1 VRRRWQAR
9 AAAPALARVKALW
22 APWRMAYLEEPPAPG
37 CFFCAALASDDDRAH
52 LVVAH
57 AADAITLLNKY
68 PYGSGH
74 LLVAPRRHVARL
86 EDLSDTEYEGL
97 ARAVRGAAVAL
108 RDAFAPEG
116 MNIGMNLGRAA
127 GAGVA
132 DHCHWHL
139 LPRWNGDTNFM
150 PLIGEVK
157 VMSEHLL
164 ATWERVRARF
174 A

>member
-1 VRRRWQAR
+1 
-9 AAAPALARVKALW
+9 
-22 APWRMAYLEEPPAPG
+22 MAYLQEPPSAG

-52 LVVAH
+52 LVVAR
-57 AADAITLLNKY
+57 DAESITLLNKY
-68 PYGSGH
+68 PYGAGH
-74 LLVAPRRHVARL
+74 LLVAPRRHVGLLEELPDGEYDRL
-86 EDLSDTEYEGL
+86 M
-97 ARAVRGAAVAL
+97 RAVRRAGVVL
-108 RDAFAPEG
+108 REAFAPEG
-116 MNIGMNLGRAA
+116 MNVGMNIGRAA

-157 VMSEHLL
+157 VMSEHLD
-164 ATWERVRARF
+164 ATYDRLRPRF

>member
-1 VRRRWQAR
+1 M
-9 AAAPALARVKALW
+9 KTLW
-22 APWRMAYLEEPPAPG
+22 APWRMTYLEEPPPTG
-37 CFFCAALASDDDRAH
+37 CFFCAALASDDDRTH
-52 LVVAH
+52 LVLARDT
-57 AADAITLLNKY
+57 DAIVLLNKY

-74 LLVAPRRHVARL
+74 LLVAPRAHVGWPEEL
-86 EDLSDTEYEGL
+86 PE
-97 ARAVRGAAVAL
+97 AAYVAL
-108 RDAFAPEG
+108 ASSVRRAATALREAFAPEG
-116 MNIGMNLGRAA
+116 MNIGMNVGRAA

-157 VMSEHLL
+157 VMSEHLE
-164 ATWERVRARF
+164 ATYERLRPRF

>member
-1 VRRRWQAR
+1 MV
-9 AAAPALARVKALW
+9 
-22 APWRMAYLEEPPAPG
+22 YLEKPPRAG
-37 CFFCAALASDDDRAH
+37 CFFCAALASDDDLAH
-52 LVVAH
+52 LVVARTP
-57 AADAITLLNKY
+57 DAITLLNKY

-74 LLVAPRRHVARL
+74 LLVAPRRHVASL
-86 EDLSDTEYEGL
+86 EDLSDAEYDGL
-97 ARAVRGAAVAL
+97 MRAVRRAGVAL
-108 RDAFAPEG
+108 REAFAPEG

-157 VMSEHLL
+157 VMSEHLT
-164 ATWERVRARF
+164 ATYERLRSRF

>member
-1 VRRRWQAR
+1 M
-9 AAAPALARVKALW
+9 KTLW
-22 APWRMAYLEEPPAPG
+22 APWRMAYLAEPPPSG

-52 LVVAH
+52 LVLARDVH
-57 AADAITLLNKY
+57 AIVLLNKY

-74 LLVAPRRHVARL
+74 LLVAPRAHVGRPEELPDDTYAA
-86 EDLSDTEYEGL
+86 LSSM
-97 ARAVRGAAVAL
+97 VRRSAIAL
-108 RDAFAPEG
+108 REAFAPEG
-116 MNIGMNLGRAA
+116 MNIGMNVGRAA

-157 VMSEHLL
+157 VLSEHLD
-164 ATWERVRARF
+164 TTYARLRPCF